1 MKTLCIIL
9 SATLFLSSCSKK
21 NVDVEPS
28 NKPSAEE
35 SPSANTNDKVELDSP
50 VIAKDPATKNNSPEV
65 IMDTNF
71 GEIVIKLDAL
81 NAPVTVENF
90 LNYVKSKH
98 YDNTQFH
105 RVIKGFMIQGGGFS
119 SEGDEKETV
128 APIKNEGKNGLT
140 NKRGSIAMARTND
153 PNSATSQFFINTVD
167 NSRTLDA
174 GGANGP
180 DGYAVFGEVISG
192 METVDKIATVRVGP
206 KTLRSRAPNGQLYPS
221 PNGDVP
227 VENVFIKTLRLKSED

>member
-1 MKTLCIIL
+1 MKTLYIIL
-9 SATLFLSSCSKK
+9 SATLFLTSCSKK
-21 NVDVEPS
+21 NVDVESS
-28 NKPSAEE
+28 NKPSTEE
-35 SPSANTNDKVELDSP
+35 SPSTNTDDKVELNPP

-192 METVDKIATVRVGP
+192 METVDKIAAVRVGP

>member
-1 MKTLCIIL
+1 MKTLFIIL
-9 SATLFLSSCSKK
+9 SAALFLSSCSKK
-21 NVDVEPS
+21 NVDAEPS
-28 NKPSAEE
+28 NSSTKEKSSSENSADKPKED
-35 SPSANTNDKVELDSP
+35 PPL
-50 VIAKDPATKNNSPEV
+50 IAKDPATKTNSPEV

-90 LNYVKSKH
+90 LNYVKSNH
-98 YDNTQFH
+98 YDNTMFH
-105 RVIKGFMIQGGGFS
+105 RVIKDFMIQGGGFS

-128 APIKNEGKNGLT
+128 EPIKNEGKNGLT

-206 KTLRSRAPNGQLYPS
+206 KTLRSKALNGQLYPS

-227 VENVFIKTLRLKSED
+227 VENVLIKTLKIKSED

>member
-1 MKTLCIIL
+1 MKTLCIIF
-9 SATLFLSSCSKK
+9 SATLFLSSCSKN

-35 SPSANTNDKVELDSP
+35 SPSANTNDKVELDP
-50 VIAKDPATKNNSPEV
+50 PLIAKDPATKNNSPEV

-140 NKRGSIAMARTND
+140 NKRGSIAMARTID

>member
-35 SPSANTNDKVELDSP
+35 SPSANTNDKVELDP
-50 VIAKDPATKNNSPEV
+50 PLIAKDPATKNNSPEV

-90 LNYVKSKH
+90 LNYVKSNH
-98 YDNTQFH
+98 YDNTMFH
-105 RVIKGFMIQGGGFS
+105 RVIKDFMIQGGGFS

-128 APIKNEGKNGLT
+128 EPIKNEGKNGLT

-206 KTLRSRAPNGQLYPS
+206 KTLRSKALNGQLYPS

>member
-35 SPSANTNDKVELDSP
+35 STSANTNDKVELDP
-50 VIAKDPATKNNSPEV
+50 PLIAKDPATKNNSPEV

-90 LNYVKSKH
+90 LNYVKSNH
-98 YDNTQFH
+98 YDNTMFH
-105 RVIKGFMIQGGGFS
+105 RVIKDFMIQGGGFS

-128 APIKNEGKNGLT
+128 EPIKNEGKNGLT

-206 KTLRSRAPNGQLYPS
+206 KTLRSKAPNGQLYPS

-227 VENVFIKTLRLKSED
+227 VENVLIKTLKIKSED

>member
-1 MKTLCIIL
+1 MKTLFIIL
-9 SATLFLSSCSKK
+9 SAALFLSSCSKK
-21 NVDVEPS
+21 NVDAEPS
-28 NKPSAEE
+28 NSSTKEKSSSENSADKPKEA
-35 SPSANTNDKVELDSP
+35 PPL
-50 VIAKDPATKNNSPEV
+50 IAKDPATKNNSPEV

-90 LNYVKSKH
+90 LNYVKSNH
-98 YDNTQFH
+98 YDNTMFH
-105 RVIKGFMIQGGGFS
+105 RVIKDFMIQGGGFS

-128 APIKNEGKNGLT
+128 EPIKNEGKNGLT

-206 KTLRSRAPNGQLYPS
+206 KTLRSKALNGQLYPS

-227 VENVFIKTLRLKSED
+227 VENVLIKTLKIKSED

>member
-1 MKTLCIIL
+1 MKTLCIIF

-35 SPSANTNDKVELDSP
+35 SPSANTNDKVELDPP

-180 DGYAVFGEVISG
+180 DGYAVFG
-192 METVDKIATVRVGP
+192 
-206 KTLRSRAPNGQLYPS
+206 
-221 PNGDVP
+221 
-227 VENVFIKTLRLKSED
+227 

>member
-9 SATLFLSSCSKK
+9 SATLFLLSCSKNK
-21 NVDVEPS
+21 VDEEPS

-35 SPSANTNDKVELDSP
+35 SPSANTNDQVELDP
-50 VIAKDPATKNNSPEV
+50 PLIAKDPATKNNSPEV

-81 NAPVTVENF
+81 NAPLTVENF

-227 VENVFIKTLRLKSED
+227 VENVLIKTLRLKSED

>member
-1 MKTLCIIL
+1 MKIICIIFL
-9 SATLFLSSCSKK
+9 TTLFLSSCSKK

-28 NKPSAEE
+28 NKPSTEE
-35 SPSANTNDKVELDSP
+35 SPSANTNDKVELDP
-50 VIAKDPATKNNSPEV
+50 PLIAKDPATKNNSPEV

>member
-35 SPSANTNDKVELDSP
+35 SPSANTNDKVELDPP
-50 VIAKDPATKNNSPEV
+50 VIAKDPATKNNSPEF

-206 KTLRSRAPNGQLYPS
+206 KTLRSRATNGQLYPS

>member
-9 SATLFLSSCSKK
+9 SATLFLTSCSKK
-21 NVDVEPS
+21 NVDVESS
-28 NKPSAEE
+28 NKPSTEE
-35 SPSANTNDKVELDSP
+35 SPSTNTDDKVELNPP

-119 SEGDEKETV
+119 SEGNEKETV

-153 PNSATSQFFINTVD
+153 PNSATAQFFINTVD

-227 VENVFIKTLRLKSED
+227 VENVLIKTLRLKSED

>member
-28 NKPSAEE
+28 NKTSAEE
-35 SPSANTNDKVELDSP
+35 SPSANTNDKVELDP
-50 VIAKDPATKNNSPEV
+50 PLIAKDPATKNNSPEV

>member
-1 MKTLCIIL
+1 MKTLFIIL
-9 SATLFLSSCSKK
+9 SATLLLSSCSEK

-35 SPSANTNDKVELDSP
+35 SPSANTNDKVELDPP

>member
-1 MKTLCIIL
+1 MKTLFIIL
-9 SATLFLSSCSKK
+9 SAALFLSSCSKK
-21 NVDVEPS
+21 NVDAEPS
-28 NKPSAEE
+28 NSSTKEKSSSENSADKPKED
-35 SPSANTNDKVELDSP
+35 PPL
-50 VIAKDPATKNNSPEV
+50 IAKDPATKNNSPEV

-90 LNYVKSKH
+90 LNYVKSNH
-98 YDNTQFH
+98 YDNTMFH
-105 RVIKGFMIQGGGFS
+105 RVIKDFMIQGGGFS

-128 APIKNEGKNGLT
+128 EPIKNEGKNGLT

-206 KTLRSRAPNGQLYPS
+206 KTLGSKAPNGQLYPS

-227 VENVFIKTLRLKSED
+227 VENVLIKTLKIKSED

>member
-1 MKTLCIIL
+1 MKILFIIL
-9 SATLFLSSCSKK
+9 SAALFLSSCSKK
-21 NVDVEPS
+21 NVDAEPS
-28 NKPSAEE
+28 NSSTKEKSSSENSADKPKED
-35 SPSANTNDKVELDSP
+35 PPL
-50 VIAKDPATKNNSPEV
+50 IAKDPATKNNSPEV
-65 IMDTNF
+65 IMDTNL

-90 LNYVKSKH
+90 LNYVKSNH
-98 YDNTQFH
+98 YDNTMFH
-105 RVIKGFMIQGGGFS
+105 RVIKDFMIQGGGFS

-128 APIKNEGKNGLT
+128 EPIKNEGKNGLT

-206 KTLRSRAPNGQLYPS
+206 KTLRSKAPNGQLYPS

-227 VENVFIKTLRLKSED
+227 VENVLIKTLKIKSED

>member
-1 MKTLCIIL
+1 MKTLFIIL
-9 SATLFLSSCSKK
+9 SAALFLSSCSKK
-21 NVDVEPS
+21 NVDAEPS
-28 NKPSAEE
+28 NSSTKEKSSSENSADKPKED
-35 SPSANTNDKVELDSP
+35 PPL
-50 VIAKDPATKNNSPEV
+50 IAKDPATKNNSPEV

-90 LNYVKSKH
+90 LNYVKSNH
-98 YDNTQFH
+98 YDNTMFH
-105 RVIKGFMIQGGGFS
+105 RVIKDFMIQGGGFS

-128 APIKNEGKNGLT
+128 KPIKNEGKNGLT

-206 KTLRSRAPNGQLYPS
+206 KTLRSKAPNGQLYPS

-227 VENVFIKTLRLKSED
+227 VENVLIKTLKIKSED

>member
-1 MKTLCIIL
+1 MKMTKKTIALGVAIIVAAWAIWSVLKPAPAEAAEVGFTLG
-9 SATLFLSSCSKK
+9 
-21 NVDVEPS
+21 
-28 NKPSAEE
+28 AERKIE
-35 SPSANTNDKVELDSP
+35 AETNAMYL
-50 VIAKDPATKNNSPEV
+50 
-65 IMDTNF
+65 DTNF

-90 LNYVKSKH
+90 LNYVKSNH
-98 YDNTQFH
+98 YDNTMFH
-105 RVIKGFMIQGGGFS
+105 RVIKDFMIQGGGFS

-128 APIKNEGKNGLT
+128 EPIKNEGKNGLT

-206 KTLRSRAPNGQLYPS
+206 KTLKSKAPNGQLYPS

-227 VENVFIKTLRLKSED
+227 VENVLIKTLKIKSED

>member
-21 NVDVEPS
+21 NVVVEPS

-35 SPSANTNDKVELDSP
+35 SPSANTNEKVELDP
-50 VIAKDPATKNNSPEV
+50 PLIAKDPATKNNSPEV

-192 METVDKIATVRVGP
+192 METVDKIATIRVVP
-206 KTLRSRAPNGQLYPS
+206 KTLISRAPNGQLYPS

>member
-9 SATLFLSSCSKK
+9 SATLFLTSCSKK
-21 NVDVEPS
+21 NVDVESS
-28 NKPSAEE
+28 NKPSTEE
-35 SPSANTNDKVELDSP
+35 SSSTNTGDKVELNPP

>member
-1 MKTLCIIL
+1 MKTLFIIL
-9 SATLFLSSCSKK
+9 SAALFLSSCSKK
-21 NVDVEPS
+21 NVDAEPS
-28 NKPSAEE
+28 NSSTKEKSSSENSADNPKED
-35 SPSANTNDKVELDSP
+35 PPL
-50 VIAKDPATKNNSPEV
+50 IAKDPATKNNSPEV

-90 LNYVKSKH
+90 LNYVKSNH
-98 YDNTQFH
+98 YDNTMFH
-105 RVIKGFMIQGGGFS
+105 RVIKDFMIQGGGFS

-128 APIKNEGKNGLT
+128 EPIKNEGKNGLT

-206 KTLRSRAPNGQLYPS
+206 KTLRSKAPNGQLYPS

-227 VENVFIKTLRLKSED
+227 VENVLIKTLKIKSED

>member
-9 SATLFLSSCSKK
+9 SATLFLTSCSKK
-21 NVDVEPS
+21 NVDVESS

-35 SPSANTNDKVELDSP
+35 SPSANTNDKVELDPP
-50 VIAKDPATKNNSPEV
+50 VIAEDPATKNNSPEV

-119 SEGDEKETV
+119 SEGNEKETV

-192 METVDKIATVRVGP
+192 METVDKIAAVRVGP

>member
-9 SATLFLSSCSKK
+9 SATLFLLSCSK
-21 NVDVEPS
+21 NIVDEEPS

-35 SPSANTNDKVELDSP
+35 SPSANTNDQVELDP
-50 VIAKDPATKNNSPEV
+50 PLIAKDPATKNNSPEV

-227 VENVFIKTLRLKSED
+227 VENVLIKTLRLKSED

>member
-9 SATLFLSSCSKK
+9 SATLFLTSCSKK
-21 NVDVEPS
+21 NVDVESS
-28 NKPSAEE
+28 NKPSTEE
-35 SPSANTNDKVELDSP
+35 SPSTNTDDKVELNPP

-140 NKRGSIAMARTND
+140 NKRGSIAMARTSD

>member
-1 MKTLCIIL
+1 MKTLFIIL
-9 SATLFLSSCSKK
+9 SATLLLSSCSKK
-21 NVDVEPS
+21 NVDVESS
-28 NKPSAEE
+28 NKPSTEE
-35 SPSANTNDKVELDSP
+35 SPSANTNDKVELDPP
-50 VIAKDPATKNNSPEV
+50 VIAEDPATKNNSPEV

-119 SEGDEKETV
+119 SEGNEKETV

>member
-1 MKTLCIIL
+1 MKTLFIIL
-9 SATLFLSSCSKK
+9 SAALFLSSCSKK
-21 NVDVEPS
+21 NVDAEPS
-28 NKPSAEE
+28 NSSTKEKSSSENSADNPKEDH
-35 SPSANTNDKVELDSP
+35 PL
-50 VIAKDPATKNNSPEV
+50 IAKDPATKNNSPEV

-90 LNYVKSKH
+90 LNYVKSNH
-98 YDNTQFH
+98 YDNTMFH
-105 RVIKGFMIQGGGFS
+105 RVIKDFMIQGGGFS

-128 APIKNEGKNGLT
+128 EPIKNEGKNGLT

>member
-1 MKTLCIIL
+1 MKTLCIIF
-9 SATLFLSSCSKK
+9 STTLFLSSCSKK
-21 NVDVEPS
+21 NVVVEPS
-28 NKPSAEE
+28 NKPSAKE
-35 SPSANTNDKVELDSP
+35 SPSANTNDKVELDP
-50 VIAKDPATKNNSPEV
+50 PLIAKDPATKNNYPEV
-65 IMDTNF
+65 NMDTNF

>member
-28 NKPSAEE
+28 NKPSVEE
-35 SPSANTNDKVELDSP
+35 SPSANTNDKVELDPP

-105 RVIKGFMIQGGGFS
+105 RVIKGLSLIH
-119 SEGDEKETV
+119 
-128 APIKNEGKNGLT
+128 I
-140 NKRGSIAMARTND
+140 
-153 PNSATSQFFINTVD
+153 
-167 NSRTLDA
+167 
-174 GGANGP
+174 
-180 DGYAVFGEVISG
+180 
-192 METVDKIATVRVGP
+192 
-206 KTLRSRAPNGQLYPS
+206 
-221 PNGDVP
+221 
-227 VENVFIKTLRLKSED
+227 

>member
-9 SATLFLSSCSKK
+9 SATLFLTSCSKK
-21 NVDVEPS
+21 NVDVESS
-28 NKPSAEE
+28 NKPSTEE
-35 SPSANTNDKVELDSP
+35 SPSTNTDDKVELNPP

-119 SEGDEKETV
+119 SEGNEKETV

>member
-9 SATLFLSSCSKK
+9 SATLFLTSCSKK
-21 NVDVEPS
+21 NVDVESS
-28 NKPSAEE
+28 NKPSTEE
-35 SPSANTNDKVELDSP
+35 SPSTNTDDKVELNPP

-140 NKRGSIAMARTND
+140 NKRGSIAMARTID
-153 PNSATSQFFINTVD
+153 PNSATSQFFINTDD

>member
-1 MKTLCIIL
+1 MKTLYIIL
-9 SATLFLSSCSKK
+9 SATLFLTSCSKK
-21 NVDVEPS
+21 NVDVESS
-28 NKPSAEE
+28 NKPSTEE
-35 SPSANTNDKVELDSP
+35 SPSTNTDDKVELNPP

>member
-1 MKTLCIIL
+1 MKTLFIIL
-9 SATLFLSSCSKK
+9 SAALFLSSCSKK
-21 NVDVEPS
+21 NVDAEPS
-28 NKPSAEE
+28 NTSTKEKSSSENSADKPKED
-35 SPSANTNDKVELDSP
+35 PPL
-50 VIAKDPATKNNSPEV
+50 IAKDPATKTNSPEV

-90 LNYVKSKH
+90 LNYVKSNH
-98 YDNTQFH
+98 YDNTMFH
-105 RVIKGFMIQGGGFS
+105 RVIKDFMIQGGGFS

-128 APIKNEGKNGLT
+128 EPIKNEGKNGLT

-206 KTLRSRAPNGQLYPS
+206 KTLRSKALNGQLYPS

-227 VENVFIKTLRLKSED
+227 VENVLIKTLKIKSED